1 MHNTVAQAYISP
13 TQALILL
20 GENFSNQVSP
30 AQIKINLKP
39 RAHIIT
45 LRQRIKAQAQNL
57 LLAKARSPNF
67 CGSFQLWSDSNK
79 LRQKGRKIYLNLIG
93 MD

>member
-13 TQALILL
+13 MQALILL

-39 RAHIIT
+39 RAQIKT
-45 LRQRIKAQAQNL
+45 LRQRE
-57 LLAKARSPNF
+57 KARSPKF
-67 CGSFQLWSDSNK
+67 CGSFQLWSYSNK